1 LVQGFYFFR
10 LKSPAAPSTNDRLWE
25 KMGKVPIVK
34 ERIMQSVGVL
44 ICGYSKED
52 AQAIKA
58 FLDRTLDADVILVSA
73 SQKTDM
79 KIIDIL
85 QKGPEDY
92 FADEE
97 TKILM
102 FLGFTEVQT
111 HMVLKDFPSRE
122 GGVRRPI
129 FCSLTA
135 QNRQWPLH
143 ELIEHLV
150 EEHRRWSGR

>member
-1 LVQGFYFFR
+1 MPGLFFIEIPR
-10 LKSPAAPSTNDRLWE
+10 RTVYKERVWE
-25 KMGKVPIVK
+25 KRADASTLK
-34 ERIMQSVGVL
+34 ERIMQPVGVL

-52 AQAIKA
+52 AQTIKA
-58 FLDRTLDADVILVSA
+58 FLDRTLDTYVMMVSA
-73 SQKTDM
+73 SQKAEM

-85 QKGPEDY
+85 QKGPEDC
-92 FADEE
+92 FGDEE

-111 HMVLKDFPSRE
+111 RMVLQDFPRGE

-129 FCSLTA
+129 FCSLTP
-135 QNRQWPLH
+135 QNRQWPLR
-143 ELIEHLV
+143 ELIEHLA

>member
-1 LVQGFYFFR
+1 VSEN
-10 LKSPAAPSTNDRLWE
+10 KE
-25 KMGKVPIVK
+25 K
-34 ERIMQSVGVL
+34 IMQSVGAL
-44 ICGYSKED
+44 ICGYGKED
-52 AQAIKA
+52 ARAIKA
-58 FLDRTLDADVILVSA
+58 FLDRTLDTYVILVSA

-85 QKGPEDY
+85 RKGPEDC

-111 HMVLKDFPSRE
+111 HMVLQGFPSGD
-122 GGVRRPI
+122 GGVKRPI
-129 FCSLTA
+129 FCSLTG
-135 QNRQWPLH
+135 QNRHRPLR

-150 EEHRRWSGR
+150 EEHRRWNGKEE

>member
-1 LVQGFYFFR
+1 MTGELSLFAR
-10 LKSPAAPSTNDRLWE
+10 AE
-25 KMGKVPIVK
+25 KWLFHNFMIKEGDGKIV
-34 ERIMQSVGVL
+34 QSVGVL
-44 ICGYSKED
+44 ICGYNKED

-58 FLDRTLDADVILVSA
+58 FLDKTLDTYVILVSA
-73 SQKTDM
+73 SQKTEM

-85 QKGPEDY
+85 QKGPEDC

-111 HMVLKDFPSRE
+111 HMALEGFPSGA
-122 GGVRRPI
+122 GGIKRPI
-129 FCSLTA
+129 FCSLTG
-135 QNRQWPLH
+135 QNRHWPLR

-150 EEHRRWSGR
+150 DEHRRWSGQ

>member
-1 LVQGFYFFR
+1 
-10 LKSPAAPSTNDRLWE
+10 
-25 KMGKVPIVK
+25 
-34 ERIMQSVGVL
+34 MQPVGVL
-44 ICGYSKED
+44 ICGYGKED
-52 AQAIKA
+52 AQTIQT
-58 FLDRTLDADVILVSA
+58 FLDRTLDARVILISA
-73 SQKTDM
+73 SQKAEM

-85 QKGPEDY
+85 QKGPEDC

-102 FLGFTEVQT
+102 FLGFTEAQT
-111 HMVLKDFPSRE
+111 RAVLQDFPSGE
-122 GGVRRPI
+122 GGVKRPI

-135 QNRQWPLH
+135 QNRQWPLR